1 MKQRMPEQEFRK
13 LVRSIGWLGV
23 YLLGAVSALF
33 LGLFIFMNQKPTP
46 SITAPTI
53 PTQIAALSIAERIAQ
68 SGDAQLQDGYAFF
81 VHTDE
86 TLGPQQEN
94 PERRVTGNGLK
105 CSSCHL
111 NEGTQPFGLPLN
123 GVSQRF
129 PQYRG
134 REDKIGTLAERVN
147 GCFARSMNG
156 KTLDTAQYEMKAIIS
171 YIDWLDLN
179 QAGTEAQKV
188 KGLKPI
194 ELPNRAV
201 DLAHGKEV
209 YDRACALCH
218 QGNGLGL
225 KNQGAISYTYPP
237 LWGPY
242 AYNNGAGMSRVITA
256 AQFIKYNMPFGIN
269 YENPILT
276 DEEAYDVA
284 GYINQ
289 QPRPQK
295 SNLDKDFPNLVKKPV
310 STPYPPYLDPFP
322 QSQHQMG
329 PYPEIIAYY
338 AKQYKEEKKN

>member
-1 MKQRMPEQEFRK
+1 MKQGMPEQEFRK

-33 LGLFIFMNQKPTP
+33 LGLYIFMNQKPTP

-53 PTQIAALSIAERIAQ
+53 PTQTAALSIAERIAQ

-86 TLGPQQEN
+86 TLGPHQEN
-94 PERRVTGNGLK
+94 PERRITGNGLK

-201 DLAHGKEV
+201 DMAHGKEV

-237 LWGPY
+237 LWGPD

-256 AQFIKYNMPFGIN
+256 AQFIKNNMPFGIN

-295 SNLDKDFPNLVKKPV
+295 SNLEKDFPNLVKKPV

-338 AKQYKEEKKN
+338 AKQYQEEKKN

>member
-1 MKQRMPEQEFRK
+1 MKQGMPEQEFRK

-156 KTLDTAQYEMKAIIS
+156 KALDTAQYEMKAIIS

-237 LWGPY
+237 LWGPD

-256 AQFIKYNMPFGIN
+256 AQFIKNNMPFGIN

>member
-1 MKQRMPEQEFRK
+1 MKQGMPEQEFRK

>member
-1 MKQRMPEQEFRK
+1 MKQGMPEQEFRK
-13 LVRSIGWLGV
+13 LVRSVGWLGV

-237 LWGPY
+237 LWGPD

-256 AQFIKYNMPFGIN
+256 AQFIKNNMPFGIN

-295 SNLDKDFPNLVKKPV
+295 SNLEKDFPNLVKKPV

>member
-1 MKQRMPEQEFRK
+1 MKQGMPEQEFRK

-46 SITAPTI
+46 SITVPTI

-68 SGDAQLQDGYAFF
+68 SGDTQLQDGYAFF

-237 LWGPY
+237 LWGPD

-256 AQFIKYNMPFGIN
+256 AQFIKNNMPFGIN

-295 SNLDKDFPNLVKKPV
+295 SNLEKDFPNLVKKPV

>member
-1 MKQRMPEQEFRK
+1 MKQGMPEQEFRK

-156 KTLDTAQYEMKAIIS
+156 KALDTAQYEMKAIIS

-237 LWGPY
+237 LWGPD

-256 AQFIKYNMPFGIN
+256 AQFIKNNMPFGIN

-295 SNLDKDFPNLVKKPV
+295 SNLEKDFPNLVKKPV

>member
-1 MKQRMPEQEFRK
+1 MKQGMPEQEFRK

-53 PTQIAALSIAERIAQ
+53 PTQTAALSIAERIAQ
-68 SGDAQLQDGYAFF
+68 SGDTQLQDGYAFF

-156 KTLDTAQYEMKAIIS
+156 KALDTAQYEMKAIIS

-225 KNQGAISYTYPP
+225 KNQGAISYTNPP
-237 LWGPY
+237 LWGPD
-242 AYNNGAGMSRVITA
+242 AYNNGAGMNRVITA
-256 AQFIKYNMPFGIN
+256 AQFIKNNMPFGIN

-295 SNLDKDFPNLVKKPV
+295 SNLEKDFPNLVKKPV

>member
-1 MKQRMPEQEFRK
+1 MKQGMPEQEFRK

-156 KTLDTAQYEMKAIIS
+156 KALDTAQYEMKAIIS

-237 LWGPY
+237 LWGPD

-256 AQFIKYNMPFGIN
+256 AQFIKNNMPFGIN

-289 QPRPQK
+289 PPRPQK
-295 SNLDKDFPNLVKKPV
+295 SNLEKDFPNLVKKPV

>member
-1 MKQRMPEQEFRK
+1 MKQGMPEQEFRK

-33 LGLFIFMNQKPTP
+33 LGLYIFMNQKPTP

-53 PTQIAALSIAERIAQ
+53 PTQTAAISIAERIAQ

-86 TLGPQQEN
+86 TLGPHQEN
-94 PERRVTGNGLK
+94 PERRITGNGLK

-201 DLAHGKEV
+201 DMAHGKEV

-237 LWGPY
+237 LWGPD

-256 AQFIKYNMPFGIN
+256 AQFIKNNMPFGIN

-295 SNLDKDFPNLVKKPV
+295 SNLEKDFPNLVKKPV

-338 AKQYKEEKKN
+338 AKQYQEEKKN

>member
-1 MKQRMPEQEFRK
+1 MNPHSPEEEFKSLARGIAWWGG
-13 LVRSIGWLGV
+13 LTLGGISAV
-23 YLLGAVSALF
+23 FLALL
-33 LGLFIFMNQKPTP
+33 
-46 SITAPTI
+46 
-53 PTQIAALSIAERIAQ
+53 ALSTSTPKTGVPEAVIAEPTTPISIADRIAQ
-68 SGDAQLQDGYAFF
+68 SGDTQLQDGYAFF

-94 PERRVTGNGLK
+94 PERRITGNGLK

-147 GCFARSMNG
+147 GCFTRSMNG
-156 KTLDTAQYEMKAIIS
+156 KALDTAQYEMKAIIS

-179 QAGTEAQKV
+179 QGGTEAQKV

-201 DLAHGKEV
+201 DMAHGKEV

-225 KNQGAISYTYPP
+225 KNPGAISYTYPP
-237 LWGPY
+237 LWGPD

-256 AQFIKYNMPFGIN
+256 AQFIKNNMPFGIN
-269 YENPILT
+269 YENPTLT

-284 GYINQ
+284 GFINQ

-295 SNLDKDFPNLVKKPV
+295 SNLEQDFPNLVKKPV
-310 STPYPPYLDPFP
+310 STPYPPYLDPFS

-338 AKQYKEEKKN
+338 AKQYQEEKKN

>member
-1 MKQRMPEQEFRK
+1 MKQGMPEQEFRK

-256 AQFIKYNMPFGIN
+256 AQFIKNNMPFGIN

>member
-1 MKQRMPEQEFRK
+1 MKQGMPEQEFRK

-156 KTLDTAQYEMKAIIS
+156 KALDTAQYEMKAIIS

-237 LWGPY
+237 LWGPD

-256 AQFIKYNMPFGIN
+256 AQFIKNNMPFGIN

-329 PYPEIIAYY
+329 PYPEIIVYY

>member
-1 MKQRMPEQEFRK
+1 MKQGMPEQEYRK

-23 YLLGAVSALF
+23 YLLGAVSTLF

-46 SITAPTI
+46 SITAPTT
-53 PTQIAALSIAERIAQ
+53 PTQTAALSIAERIAQ
-68 SGDAQLQDGYAFF
+68 NGDAQLQDGYAFF

-94 PERRVTGNGLK
+94 PTRRITGNGLK

-134 REDKIGTLAERVN
+134 REDKVGTLAERVN
-147 GCFARSMNG
+147 GCFTRSMNG
-156 KTLDTAQYEMKAIIS
+156 KALDTIQYEMKAIIS
-171 YIDWLDLN
+171 YIDWLDVN

-201 DLAHGKEV
+201 DLTHGKDV

-225 KNQGAISYTYPP
+225 KNPGAISYTYPP
-237 LWGPY
+237 LWGPD

-256 AQFIKYNMPFGIN
+256 AQFIKNNMPFGIN

-289 QPRPQK
+289 QTRPQK
-295 SNLDKDFPNLVKKPV
+295 PNLEQDFPNLVKKPV

-338 AKQYKEEKKN
+338 AEKYKEVKKN

>member
-1 MKQRMPEQEFRK
+1 MKPGMPEQEFRK

-33 LGLFIFMNQKPTP
+33 LGLYIFMNQKPTP

-53 PTQIAALSIAERIAQ
+53 PTQTAAISIAERIAQ

-86 TLGPQQEN
+86 TLGPHQEN
-94 PERRVTGNGLK
+94 PERRITGNGLK

-201 DLAHGKEV
+201 DMAHGKEV

-237 LWGPY
+237 LWGPD

-256 AQFIKYNMPFGIN
+256 AQFIKNNMPFGIN

-295 SNLDKDFPNLVKKPV
+295 SNLEKDFPNLVKKPV

-338 AKQYKEEKKN
+338 AKQYQEEKKN

>member
-1 MKQRMPEQEFRK
+1 MKQGMPEQEYRK

-23 YLLGAVSALF
+23 YLLGAVSTLF

-46 SITAPTI
+46 SITAATT
-53 PTQIAALSIAERIAQ
+53 PTQTAALSIAERIAQ
-68 SGDAQLQDGYAFF
+68 SGDAQLQDGYSFF

-94 PERRVTGNGLK
+94 PTRRITGNGLK

-134 REDKIGTLAERVN
+134 REDKVGTLAERVN
-147 GCFARSMNG
+147 GCFTRSMNG
-156 KTLDTAQYEMKAIIS
+156 KALDTIQYEMKAIIS
-171 YIDWLDLN
+171 YIDWLDVN

-201 DLAHGKEV
+201 DLTHGKDV

-225 KNQGAISYTYPP
+225 KNPGAISYTYPP
-237 LWGPY
+237 LWGPD

-256 AQFIKYNMPFGIN
+256 AQFIKNNMPFGIN

-289 QPRPQK
+289 QTRPQK
-295 SNLDKDFPNLVKKPV
+295 PNLEQDFPNLVKKPV

-338 AKQYKEEKKN
+338 AEKYKEVKKN

>member
-1 MKQRMPEQEFRK
+1 MKQGMPEQEFRK

-23 YLLGAVSALF
+23 YLLGAISALF

-46 SITAPTI
+46 SITALTT

-156 KTLDTAQYEMKAIIS
+156 KALDTAQYEMKAIIS

-225 KNQGAISYTYPP
+225 KNPGAISYTYPP
-237 LWGPY
+237 LWGPD

-256 AQFIKYNMPFGIN
+256 AQFIKNNMPFGIN
-269 YENPILT
+269 YKNPILS

-295 SNLDKDFPNLVKKPV
+295 SNLEKDFPNLVKKPV